1 MTSGT
6 FCPDGD
12 RLPAGPTDVIGH
24 AFAAE
29 SRTIV
34 RVDVSSTED

>member
-6 FCPDGD
+6 LCPDGD
-12 RLPAGPTDVIGH
+12 RLPAGPTDAIGS

-34 RVDVSSTED
+34 RVDVG

>member
-1 MTSGT
+1 MTSGIL
-6 FCPDGD
+6 CPDGD
-12 RLPAGPTDVIGH
+12 RLPAGPTDAIGH

-34 RVDVSSTED
+34 RVEEGGH